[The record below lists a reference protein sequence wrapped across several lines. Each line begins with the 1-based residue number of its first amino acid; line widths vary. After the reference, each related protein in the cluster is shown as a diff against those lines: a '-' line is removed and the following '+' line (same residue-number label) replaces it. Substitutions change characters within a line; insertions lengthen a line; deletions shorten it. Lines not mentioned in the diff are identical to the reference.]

1 MVMTERPAGLGA
13 HPPSGSGRTPMTLD
27 RLRKPAH
34 VGPMRGTGGGGSG
47 GGTNGGV
54 NGGAAAP
61 PNAIAAAAA
70 ADAGDLDPT
79 LLADYLEVLGDVAA
93 TNRRLTRPELGRF
106 RFQGRRAALD
116 GVPLRALVELYLTA
130 AWRLWRHLPAV
141 REAAKQPDALVLA
154 GEAVLRAVDEAVAA
168 GVEGHQL
175 ARRELTRREEAARR
189 ELFDDLLSGR
199 SDAIGIASRAADF
212 GLHLAG
218 PHAVA
223 VISAAQPFV
232 DGTPLV
238 TRIETAVLGTKGDAN
253 ALVAS
258 KDGLLVVVFA
268 APDEAA
274 VEFVTDRLAEQLGTQ
289 PSAAAT
295 STTVQL
301 RRPSEVG
308 RWQIT
313 LGRARPGAGGV
324 FASYEEALD
333 ARELAARLRLE
344 QPVVAAK
351 DLLVYRMLL
360 RDRSAITDLVGSTLK
375 PLTQARGGAAPLL
388 ETLAAYYE
396 TGGNTTE
403 TARRLHLSVRAVTY
417 RLERVTA
424 LTGRDPTNP
433 TDRFTLNTAVLGA
446 KLIDWP
452 RRPLEV

>member
-1 MVMTERPAGLGA
+1 MTERMA
-13 HPPSGSGRTPMTLD
+13 PMTSLTSVPTGGD
-27 RLRKPAH
+27 RLRRPGSPA
-34 VGPMRGTGGGGSG
+34 SS
-47 GGTNGGV
+47 
-54 NGGAAAP
+54 AAA
-61 PNAIAAAAA
+61 AVAAAAA
-70 ADAGDLDPT
+70 ADAGGLDPT
-79 LLADYLEVLGDVAA
+79 LLADYLEVISEVAG
-93 TNRRLTRPELGRF
+93 NHRRLTRQELNRF

-116 GVPLRALVELYLTA
+116 GVPLRALVELYLKA

-141 REAAKQPDALVLA
+141 RDASHQPNHLVAA
-154 GEAVLRAVDEAVAA
+154 GEAVLRAVDDAVAA

-199 SDAIGIASRAADF
+199 PDVNGVAARAADF
-212 GLHLAG
+212 GLDLAG

-223 VISAAQPFV
+223 LIAAGEPFV

-238 TRIETAVLGTKGDAN
+238 TRIESAVLGVKGDAN

-258 KDGLLVVVFA
+258 KEGLLVVIFA
-268 APDEAA
+268 APDSAA
-274 VEFVTDRLAEQLGTQ
+274 IDFVVDRLGHELGTSSERVAGG
-289 PSAAAT
+289 PPGSAPPA
-295 STTVQL
+295 VQL
-301 RRPSEVG
+301 RRPSAIG

-333 ARELAARLRLE
+333 ARELAARLRLD
-344 QPVVAAK
+344 QPVVAAQ

-360 RDRSAITDLVGSTLK
+360 RDRTAIADLVNAALR
-375 PLTQARGGAAPLL
+375 PLMNARGGAAPLL

-424 LTGRDPTNP
+424 LTGRDPANP
-433 TDRFTLNTAVLGA
+433 ADRFTLNTAVLGA
-446 KLIDWP
+446 KLLDWP
-452 RRPLEV
+452 RQPLES

>member
-1 MVMTERPAGLGA
+1 MVMTEPSAGLGA
-13 HPPSGSGRTPMTLD
+13 HAPTGSGRPPIPLD
-27 RLRKPAH
+27 RLRKAEH
-34 VGPMRGTGGGGSG
+34 SGLVRSGVGNGSG
-47 GGTNGGV
+47 PP
-54 NGGAAAP
+54 AAGHT
-61 PNAIAAAAA
+61 AIAAAAA
-70 ADAGDLDPT
+70 ADAGGLDPT
-79 LLADYLEVLGDVAA
+79 LLADYLDVISEVASS
-93 TNRRLTRPELGRF
+93 NRRLSRPELSRF

-154 GEAVLRAVDEAVAA
+154 GEAVLRAVDDAVAA

-189 ELFDDLLSGR
+189 ELFDDLLAGR
-199 SDAIGIASRAADF
+199 SDAMGVAGRAADF
-212 GLHLAG
+212 GLDLAG

-223 VISAAQPFV
+223 VIAAAQPFV
-232 DGTPLV
+232 DGSPLV
-238 TRIETAVLGTKGDAN
+238 MRIEAAVLGAKGDAN

-258 KDGLLVVVFA
+258 KDGLLVVIFA
-268 APDEAA
+268 APDDLA
-274 VEFVTDRLAEQLGTQ
+274 VDFVAGRLTEQLGTL
-289 PSAAAT
+289 PSTAAAA
-295 STTVQL
+295 TTVQL

-313 LGRARPGAGGV
+313 LGRARPGASGV

-333 ARELAARLRLE
+333 ARELASRLRLE

-360 RDRSAITDLVGSTLK
+360 RDRSAITDLVNATLR
-375 PLTQARGGAAPLL
+375 PLMHARGGATPLL

-452 RRPLEV
+452 RRPLDLSS